1 MYIMRF
7 VLAVPHFL
15 FKYLGSITKG
25 LEAFGIAQFY
35 LYFHFSFKFFSFQ
48 TLSEST
54 HTQLK
59 KNVYQNYRQFID
71 TAKEISFLESE
82 MYQLS
87 HMITDQRNLLFEL
100 MQFSVNGEKVDIE
113 LADQILE
120 KNDSAS
126 NASKTNM

>member
-1 MYIMRF
+1 M
-7 VLAVPHFL
+7 L
-15 FKYLGSITKG
+15 FKKFKKIFSECKVYSWFPSSSHIFNQIPSFIKIQNIYFCSIF
-25 LEAFGIAQFY
+25 L
-35 LYFHFSFKFFSFQ
+35 FQ

-126 NASKTNM
+126 NASKTNR

>member
-1 MYIMRF
+1 M
-7 VLAVPHFL
+7 
-15 FKYLGSITKG
+15 
-25 LEAFGIAQFY
+25 
-35 LYFHFSFKFFSFQ
+35 
-48 TLSEST
+48 SEST

-113 LADQILE
+113 SAENQILE
-120 KNDSAS
+120 KNDSNS
-126 NASKTNM
+126 NASKTIR